1 VAGRFQDAS
10 IVPSLLCPKLKDGRS
25 NMVSSRAL
33 SAIRMLF
40 MDTSNC
46 GGKALP
52 LKTEDFAMDRVLTGK
67 RYDGKVPLIPD

>member
-1 VAGRFQDAS
+1 
-10 IVPSLLCPKLKDGRS
+10 
-25 NMVSSRAL
+25 
-33 SAIRMLF
+33 